1 MMNDNKPVLYKELK
15 YIHDKLESEIVAATG
30 WFAGAQSW
38 SDVQAIVRA
47 GLADKVFSVGDQLT
61 CQRGGVNL
69 VWDVIGIDHD
79 TPADSRF
86 THSLTLQLHD
96 CFPDQL
102 QFDSA
107 EAFYYASAEMAAGT
121 YHFTV
126 SNTDYQFTL
135 SSAVP
140 AGGQLIL
147 TYSGNTPSTI
157 AISATKGGV
166 AAGSIAVSVGN
177 GGTEIATFNS
187 ISRVRYGSNNYK
199 NSAIRQWLN
208 SNAAAGSVWTPKT
221 DYDRPPDWVSTADGF
236 MKGLDADFVSVIG
249 ETNITFLNPRV
260 DGSNTETIVDK
271 FFLLSRSE
279 VYGEP
284 ETENVNDGTP
294 YPYYADNSDL
304 SSAGSGADSNR
315 MKYINNTAVPIWL
328 RTPDYG
334 SAQWGR
340 AVSKVNG
347 GITSD
352 SADKSKG
359 IAPACN
365 II

>member
-1 MMNDNKPVLYKELK
+1 MTNDNKPVLYKELK
-15 YIHDKLESEIVAATG
+15 YVHDKLESEIVAATG
-30 WFAGAQSW
+30 WFAGVQSW

-47 GLADKVFSVGDQLT
+47 GLASKVFSVGDQLT
-61 CQRGGVNL
+61 CQRNGVNL

-96 CFPDQL
+96 CFPEQL

-107 EAFYYASAEMAAGT
+107 EAFYYASTEMAAGT
-121 YHFTV
+121 YHFTL
-126 SNTDYQFTL
+126 NGTNYQFTL

-140 AGGQLIL
+140 VGGQLML
-147 TYSGNTPSTI
+147 TYSDNTPSVI
-157 AISATKGGV
+157 SVSATKGGV
-166 AAGSIAVSVGN
+166 AAGSFTVSVGN
-177 GGTEIATFNS
+177 GGTEITNFNL

-221 DYDRPPDWVSTADGF
+221 DYDRPPTWAASAAGF
-236 MKGLDADFVSVIG
+236 LNGLDEDFLSVVG

-260 DGSNTETIVDK
+260 DGSNTETLVNR

-279 VYGEP
+279 VYGGA

-294 YPYYADNSDL
+294 YPYYSDNSDL
-304 SSAGSGADSNR
+304 SSAGSGADTNR

-340 AVSKVNG
+340 TVSKVNG
-347 GITSD
+347 SITSD
-352 SADKSKG
+352 SADKLKG
-359 IAPACN
+359 IAPVCN